1 MNNPEKVIVYRSV
14 AEQRLD
20 EYLYGEGFF
29 SPTGA
34 TDILLLLFVVAIIA
48 TGYLRFKDKRRWN

>member
-14 AEQRLD
+14 AEQRQD

-34 TDILLLLFVVAIIA
+34 TDILFILFVVAIIA
-48 TGYLRFKDKRRWN
+48 TGYLRFKERRR